1 MEMTQKMIQT
11 WCRDWEKEHVD
22 PQLPSVQTPDEMMEE
37 MRENLVLLKQI
48 ADRLYGRW
56 CEGLS
61 KD

>member
-1 MEMTQKMIQT
+1 MIQT
-11 WCRDWEKEHVD
+11 WCRDWEKEHAD

-48 ADRLYGRW
+48 ADRLYGQW
-56 CEGLS
+56 CEGLA